1 MDKMSDPDD
10 SGGVLESRGPRG
22 SRDAA
27 PPPRP
32 ELPGHGSQWLT
43 VLQLPADQAAPRLLG
58 ARLRSRD
65 GVEIRITEVEAYTGT
80 DEASHA
86 FRGPTAR
93 NAPMF
98 ADPGH
103 IYVYLSYGIHRCV
116 NIVAH
121 PAGSAGG
128 VLLRA
133 AEVVDGHELARSR
146 RPPGPDHRLASGPGR
161 LGKVLGA
168 QLSDSGSELF
178 GAGLLAFSAPPAALA
193 AKHIAQGTRIGI
205 SKATQRTWRW
215 WVASDPTVSR

>member
-1 MDKMSDPDD
+1 MAVSPGSAAGKWLST
-10 SGGVLESRGPRG
+10 LE
-22 SRDAA
+22 
-27 PPPRP
+27 
-32 ELPGHGSQWLT
+32 
-43 VLQLPADQAAPRLLG
+43 LPADQAAPRLLG

-65 GVEIRITEVEAYTGT
+65 GVEIRITEVEAYTVD

-103 IYVYLSYGIHRCV
+103 IYVYLSYGIHHCV

-133 AEVVDGHELARSR
+133 AEVVDGHSLARSR

-161 LGKVLGA
+161 LGQVLGA
-168 QLSDSGSELF
+168 HLSDSGSDLF
-178 GAGLLAFSAPPAALA
+178 GTGLLQFCAPPVDMPAAS
-193 AKHIAQGTRIGI
+193 IAQGSRIGI
-205 SKATQRTWRW
+205 SRATHRPWRW
-215 WVASDPTVSR
+215 WVANDPTVSR

>member
-1 MDKMSDPDD
+1 MAS
-10 SGGVLESRGPRG
+10 SGIHTAE
-22 SRDAA
+22 
-27 PPPRP
+27 
-32 ELPGHGSQWLT
+32 WLT
-43 VLQLPADQAAPRLLG
+43 TLELPADCAAPRLLG

-65 GVEIRITEVEAYTGT
+65 GVEIRVTEVEAYTAT

-86 FRGPTAR
+86 FRGLTTR

-98 ADPGH
+98 ADPGR

-133 AEVVDGHELARSR
+133 AEVVAGHDLARSR

-161 LGKVLGA
+161 LGQVLGA
-168 QLSDSGSELF
+168 HLADSGSGLF
-178 GAGLLAFSAPPAALA
+178 GNGLLEFSAPPAELPAER
-193 AKHIAQGTRIGI
+193 IAQSTRIGI
-205 SKATQRTWRW
+205 SKATQRRWRW
-215 WVASDPTVSR
+215 WVADDPTVSR

>member
-1 MDKMSDPDD
+1 MSDPDD
-10 SGGVLESRGPRG
+10 SGGVLASRGPRG

-65 GVEIRITEVEAYTGT
+65 GVEIRITEVEAYTVD

-103 IYVYLSYGIHRCV
+103 IYVYLSYGIHHCV

-133 AEVVDGHELARSR
+133 AEVVDGHSLARSR

-161 LGKVLGA
+161 LGQVLGA
-168 QLSDSGSELF
+168 RLSDSGSDLF
-178 GAGLLAFSAPPAALA
+178 GTGLLQFCAPPVDMPAAS
-193 AKHIAQGTRIGI
+193 IAQGSRIGI
-205 SKATQRTWRW
+205 SRATHRPWRW
-215 WVASDPTVSR
+215 WVANDPSVSR